1 MTGSNNDERL
11 LNSVL
16 VKLTERP
23 LSKKDV
29 QTAVELSS
37 SSYNEAWKKG
47 TLLTAD
53 RLILAAKNLRL
64 NPVEL
69 LAECGVIA
77 AADAVNY
84 VEKRRREAAVF
95 FSSGYEQDVSRTSD
109 RPAPG
114 PPPSLDDL
122 EVVASRRE
130 KQSDRNYGTETDRN
144 APHEVEFYDIS
155 AGTYFGR
162 VVMPNRDEA
171 EEAARIKL
179 TQLGEP
185 VAGIER
191 AIRYAGY
198 TAADTR
204 AGGYGVRICEVNRG

>member
-77 AADAVNY
+77 PSDAVNY

-95 FSSGYEQDVSRTSD
+95 FTSAIGD

-114 PPPSLDDL
+114 PPPSIDDP
-122 EVVASRRE
+122 EVAASRRE
-130 KQSDRNYGTETDRN
+130 KQSDRNYGTQTDRD

-155 AGTYFGR
+155 AGNYFGR
-162 VVMPNRDEA
+162 RVLGSRGEA
-171 EEAARIKL
+171 EEVARVKL
-179 TQLGEP
+179 TELGEP
-185 VAGIER
+185 MAGIER

-198 TAADTR
+198 TVADTR
-204 AGGYGVRICEVNRG
+204 AGGYGVRICEVNKG